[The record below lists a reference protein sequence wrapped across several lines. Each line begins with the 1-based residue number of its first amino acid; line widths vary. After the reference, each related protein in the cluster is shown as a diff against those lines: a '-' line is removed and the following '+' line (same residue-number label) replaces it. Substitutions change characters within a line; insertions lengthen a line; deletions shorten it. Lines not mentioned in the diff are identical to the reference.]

1 MASRHSL
8 VLSCARGREQ
18 REESRGKR
26 AEGREQRAE
35 SRERERERERER
47 DHLSSLIWALFL
59 QQKLLILLQSAPER
73 SRRTFYD
80 WTE

>member
-26 AEGREQRAE
+26 AEGREQREESREQRAE
-35 SRERERERERER
+35 RERERERERE
-47 DHLSSLIWALFL
+47 S
-59 QQKLLILLQSAPER
+59 
-73 SRRTFYD
+73 
-80 WTE
+80 